1 MLYEIVL
8 IEVMVNPPQGQDSGG
23 ERGGVPNVPV
33 GLSLWTTAN

>member
-23 ERGGVPNVPV
+23 ERGGGGTKCSSWPV
-33 GLSLWTTAN
+33 SVDHS